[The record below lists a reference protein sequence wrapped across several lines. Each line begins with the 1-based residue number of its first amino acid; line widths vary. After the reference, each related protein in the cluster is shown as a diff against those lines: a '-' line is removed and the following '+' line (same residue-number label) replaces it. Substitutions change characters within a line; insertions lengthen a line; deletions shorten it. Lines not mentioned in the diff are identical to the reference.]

1 MGKGRTSRRAA
12 RLLLAAPVVA
22 LAAVVVPPAA
32 ATAAASQSAPVVS
45 TAESLAAATGM
56 TVAEAEIALDL
67 AVRINRERAALGIA
81 PVRFDVR
88 IAATSLAWSRGMPSG
103 GYHHDP
109 AYPDAIRRALR
120 APLRVAAENIHHPTN
135 GNELACF
142 GAADRPQSACVHGD
156 FMRSPRHRANILSP
170 LVTRVGIGVSCAGG
184 GETMWVT
191 QRFATLRREA
201 TSGEIAALAAIAVP
215 DASAAPAVATE
226 PSGLRCPA

>member
-1 MGKGRTSRRAA
+1 MAVGRTSRWSLGVPVAA
-12 RLLLAAPVVA
+12 VCAVVGA
-22 LAAVVVPPAA
+22 LAAVPARVAAVAPPPAPG
-32 ATAAASQSAPVVS
+32 AASL
-45 TAESLAAATGM
+45 AEATGM

-67 AVRINRERAALGIA
+67 AARINRERAALGIA

-103 GYHHDP
+103 GYRHDP
-109 AYPDAIRRALR
+109 AYPDAIRRAVR
-120 APLRVAAENIHHPTN
+120 APLRVAAENIHHPTA

-142 GAADRPQSACVHGD
+142 GAPDRPQSACVHGD

-170 LVTRVGIGVSCAGG
+170 LVTRVGIGVSCAAG

-215 DASAAPAVATE
+215 DASAAPAIATE

>member
-12 RLLLAAPVVA
+12 RRLLVGPVAA
-22 LAAVVVPPAA
+22 LAAAVALPAA
-32 ATAAASQSAPVVS
+32 ASAAELGPAPASPS
-45 TAESLAAATGM
+45 AESVAAATGM
-56 TVAEAEIALDL
+56 SVAEATIALDL
-67 AVRINRERAALGIA
+67 AARINRERAALGIA
-81 PVRFDVR
+81 PVRFDARV
-88 IAATSLAWSRGMPSG
+88 AATSLSWSRGMPAG
-103 GYHHDP
+103 GYRHDP
-109 AYPDAIRRALR
+109 AYPAAIRRALR

-170 LVTRVGIGVSCAGG
+170 LVTMVGIGVSCAPG

-201 TSGEIAALAAIAVP
+201 TADRIAALAAVPVP
-215 DASAAPAVATE
+215 DAPAVAGE